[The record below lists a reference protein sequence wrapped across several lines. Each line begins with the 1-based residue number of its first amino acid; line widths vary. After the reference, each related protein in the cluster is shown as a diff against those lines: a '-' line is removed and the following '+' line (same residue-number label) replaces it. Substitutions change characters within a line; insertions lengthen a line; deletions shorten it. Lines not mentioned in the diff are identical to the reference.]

1 MAKEVP
7 LVIGRRGYEDASDTL
22 AILTQLVADLNAVLT
37 FATNLKA
44 AIAASDA
51 SADIKAKVAA
61 VDLPVVGTT
70 IES

>member
-22 AILTQLVADLNAVLT
+22 AIFTQLVADLNAVLT

>member
-22 AILTQLVADLNAVLT
+22 AIFTQLVADLNAVLT
-37 FATNLKA
+37 FATDLKA

>member
-37 FATNLKA
+37 FATDLKA

>member
-22 AILTQLVADLNAVLT
+22 AIFTQLVADLNAVRT

-51 SADIKAKVAA
+51 SADIKEKVAA

>member
-1 MAKEVP
+1 MAKVVP

-22 AILTQLVADLNAVLT
+22 AIFTQLVADLNSVLT
-37 FATNLKA
+37 FATALKA

-61 VDLPVVGTT
+61 VDLPVVGTS